1 MQETLKRLRPE
12 LTAEQLGRFERYFEL
27 LIDWNT
33 RMNLTAITR
42 KEDVASKHFIDSL
55 AAEPYLVKNAKVIDV
70 GTGAGFPG
78 VPLLIV
84 RPDLETTLLDGL
96 NKRILFLEAVLQ
108 ELGLTAKCVH
118 MRAEDAGRDP
128 LYRGKFDAALTRA
141 VSAMP
146 VIAELTVP
154 LVKVGGISI
163 AYKGEISEEL
173 ENSRGALHLLHAE
186 AETTDVT
193 AGYGARTLVVLRKS
207 APTPKAYPRKAGTP
221 SKKPLS

>member
-1 MQETLKRLRPE
+1 MKETLARLRPE
-12 LTAEQLGRFERYFEL
+12 LTEEQLGRFERYYEL
-27 LIDWNT
+27 LLEWNA

-55 AAEPYLVKNAKVIDV
+55 AAEPYLAENAKVIDV

-84 RPDLETTLLDGL
+84 RPDLKLTLLDGL

-118 MRAEDAGRDP
+118 MRAEDAGQDT

-141 VSAMP
+141 VSALP
-146 VIAELTVP
+146 VIAELTLP
-154 LVKVGGISI
+154 LVKVGGISV
-163 AYKGEISEEL
+163 AYKGDAAEEL
-173 ENSRGALHLLHAE
+173 KNSRDALHLLHAE
-186 AETTDVT
+186 AEAADVS
-193 AGYGARTLVVLRKS
+193 AGYGARTLVVLRKT

-221 SKKPLS
+221 AKKPLS